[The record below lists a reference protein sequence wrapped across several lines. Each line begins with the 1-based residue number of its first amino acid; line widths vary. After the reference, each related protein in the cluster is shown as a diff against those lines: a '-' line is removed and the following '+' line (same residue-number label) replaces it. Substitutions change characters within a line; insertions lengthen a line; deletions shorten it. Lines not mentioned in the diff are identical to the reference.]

1 MLGMVKPV
9 RQNQVGCLIIME
21 APSVFGL
28 SPGFF
33 CLGERGG
40 GTLIANIICIFI
52 HMQLKYNLSLY
63 IEPMNTLNQLR
74 MYKNS

>member
-1 MLGMVKPV
+1 
-9 RQNQVGCLIIME
+9 ME

-33 CLGERGG
+33 GLGERGTGSWG
-40 GTLIANIICIFI
+40 GTLIANIIWIFL
-52 HMQLKYNLSLY
+52 HMQLKYNLSFY
-63 IEPMNTLNQLR
+63 IEPMNILNQLR

>member
-1 MLGMVKPV
+1 
-9 RQNQVGCLIIME
+9 ME

-33 CLGERGG
+33 GLGERGE
-40 GTLIANIICIFI
+40 GTLIANIICIFL
-52 HMQLKYNLSLY
+52 HMQLKYNPSLY
-63 IEPMNTLNQLR
+63 IEPMNILNQLR